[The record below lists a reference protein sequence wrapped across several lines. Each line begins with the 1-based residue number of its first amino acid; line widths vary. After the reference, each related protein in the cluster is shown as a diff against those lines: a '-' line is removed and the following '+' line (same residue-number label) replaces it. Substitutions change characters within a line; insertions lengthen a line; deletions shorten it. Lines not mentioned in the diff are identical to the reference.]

1 MGLECGIFRFYY
13 VVNGWR
19 SLGSYSVSED
29 HLLLFNDPNCPKVV
43 GHYTWRLE
51 NGALSLEEVEDSCSI
66 HLRAANLTKQP
77 WLSCTPPNV
86 EAAVTDH
93 WMRSAGCD

>member
-1 MGLECGIFRFYY
+1 LGLECGIFRFYS

-43 GHYTWRLE
+43 SHYTWRLE
-51 NGALSLEEVEDSCSI
+51 NGALSLEEVEDSCLI
-66 HLRAANLTKQP
+66 HLRAANLTRQP

-93 WMRSAGCD
+93 WMRSVGCD